1 MMFVGGSKMSCSK
14 FSAYY
19 QTWKSILVLVCQK
32 FDGGD
37 KAALSGLV

>member
-1 MMFVGGSKMSCSK
+1 MMFVGGSKMSCPK

-19 QTWKSILVLVCQK
+19 QMWKSILVLVCQK

-37 KAALSGLV
+37 EAALSGLI